1 MALRRLKPLLGAFE
15 HIDAAIEAAA
25 GAEGC
30 RDEFRRA
37 RARIIEMIC
46 DAAAADDGA
55 GGEKAEGLCA
65 LLDEAMAESVAT
77 LRAVPL
83 EKTALASGGLIGA
96 VDALMREHPSER
108 VRGLAGDVVRG
119 WRAGPKAEIA
129 RAMAKLDALPSTPP
143 PPLHDD
149 TAPAAGSDTK
159 AKKTPE
165 EQPRPRKSAVVSS
178 SRRARTAESYA
189 PLSKMRSDP
198 IVSSSSRVSTAE
210 SYAPLL
216 TKKSAPIV
224 VANSSAKPSAN
235 MGAPTAVPAKPKKT
249 PPVVVSTSSAKPSVS
264 MGAPTFVPAQPKK
277 TPLVIVSSTAEEK
290 KLEATKRKLHE
301 RYQEAEDAKRRRT
314 IQSKSSYGQG
324 GRRHV
329 LEVREV
335 GRRRA
340 AAEVREAGHRRDSSG
355 LGRARSDR
363 ACWTRSYRVPQPV
376 GTTPRELQAPPH
388 TSLIAASAPSRSEPA
403 PLARLITPPSAAAPP
418 APTGS
423 STRGGSRRK
432 TTIRH

>member
-249 PPVVVSTSSAKPSVS
+249 PPVV
-264 MGAPTFVPAQPKK
+264 PKK

-314 IQSKSSYGQG
+314 IQVIKPPRPPPATTGQ
-324 GRRHV
+324 RQRIAH
-329 LEVREV
+329 
-335 GRRRA
+335 
-340 AAEVREAGHRRDSSG
+340 SG
-355 LGRARSDR
+355 VRARGPASCASER
-363 ACWTRSYRVPQPV
+363 IFNKSC
-376 GTTPRELQAPPH
+376 
-388 TSLIAASAPSRSEPA
+388 SLRMRI
-403 PLARLITPPSAAAPP
+403 
-418 APTGS
+418 
-423 STRGGSRRK
+423 
-432 TTIRH
+432 